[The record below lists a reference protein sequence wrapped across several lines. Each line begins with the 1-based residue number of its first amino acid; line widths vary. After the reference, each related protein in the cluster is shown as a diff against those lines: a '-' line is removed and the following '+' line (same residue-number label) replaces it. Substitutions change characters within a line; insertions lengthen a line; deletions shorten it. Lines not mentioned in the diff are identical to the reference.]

1 MRVIVNGDTYG
12 ETYLSNRD
20 LVLGGIRSR
29 ARSVARSLVLFRAHT
44 HAPPRREHIVNKE
57 MPREKF
63 VGPTWQ
69 RGDLRRV
76 LRAFGA
82 V

>member
-1 MRVIVNGDTYG
+1 MVKLI
-12 ETYLSNRD
+12 SAID

-29 ARSVARSLVLFRAHT
+29 AR
-44 HAPPRREHIVNKE
+44 RRDEE

-69 RGDLRRV
+69 RGEVRRV

>member
-1 MRVIVNGDTYG
+1 MVKLI
-12 ETYLSNRD
+12 SAID

-29 ARSVARSLVLFRAHT
+29 ARSVARSFRTRTRAAAT
-44 HAPPRREHIVNKE
+44 REHIVNKE

-69 RGDLRRV
+69 RGEMRRV